1 MNAGSMAPN
10 NRSRSAALALARRN
24 VTELASRAAVNA
36 MTMNTRTTSAADLY
50 AQYIGETTKNLLPPR
65 MVDMTLA
72 GAILLRTRQNS
83 LF

>member
-1 MNAGSMAPN
+1 
-10 NRSRSAALALARRN
+10 
-24 VTELASRAAVNA
+24 
-36 MTMNTRTTSAADLY
+36 MNTRTVSAADLY